1 MILPS
6 VRSDLDKALN
16 AIRDWFS
23 ATQMETQAQAQ
34 VQVQTPPSI
43 LTSTSSSTKQ
53 CPKIIQIY
61 VYGALFG
68 GIFDQEMASIGEA
81 PNSSG
86 KVRDRIRRCGR
97 LMCYMVLTLIHHL
110 IAAELV

>member
-1 MILPS
+1 MDIDIGDRDM
-6 VRSDLDKALN
+6 VRDKGSTGKGKVRIERDPDQNCNDLDKALN

-34 VQVQTPPSI
+34 VQVHKPPSI

-53 CPKIIQIY
+53 CAKSIQIY
-61 VYGALFG
+61 VYGAFG
-68 GIFDQEMASIGEA
+68 GIFDQEMTSIGEA

-86 KVRDRIRRCGR
+86 KVRDRI
-97 LMCYMVLTLIHHL
+97 
-110 IAAELV
+110 

>member
-16 AIRDWFS
+16 AIRNWFS
-23 ATQMETQAQAQ
+23 ATQMETKAQAQ

-53 CPKIIQIY
+53 CPKSIQIY

-68 GIFDQEMASIGEA
+68 GIFEQEMTSIGEA
-81 PNSSG
+81 PNSRG
-86 KVRDRIRRCGR
+86 KVRDRI
-97 LMCYMVLTLIHHL
+97 
-110 IAAELV
+110 

>member
-16 AIRDWFS
+16 AIRNWFS
-23 ATQMETQAQAQ
+23 ATQMETKAQAQ

-53 CPKIIQIY
+53 CPKIIQMY
-61 VYGALFG
+61 VYGAFG

-86 KVRDRIRRCGR
+86 KVRDRI
-97 LMCYMVLTLIHHL
+97 
-110 IAAELV
+110 

>member
-16 AIRDWFS
+16 AIRNWFS
-23 ATQMETQAQAQ
+23 ATQMETKAQAQ

-53 CPKIIQIY
+53 CPKIIKIY
-61 VYGALFG
+61 VYGAFG

-86 KVRDRIRRCGR
+86 KVRDRI
-97 LMCYMVLTLIHHL
+97 
-110 IAAELV
+110 